1 MDSHNPNM
9 QHPYTANGDEL
20 PPPDSAAAGPKPA
33 GGDVKPRLT
42 KDQHDILE
50 QHFQQQHK
58 PTTGVKKAF
67 ADRLGVPLDKINVSP
82 QMLNEID
89 SANSAQNWFQNRRAK
104 VKQDRKKALNQYN
117 MQIGMGM
124 YGHQQVPVMSG
135 QHFAPPHHPEM
146 YQQHQQHQQHPPVPQ
161 PQPHIPMPQ
170 EYGPVTADISPASL
184 PVQNMD
190 GPSAL
195 ELGPQTSLQQPFDMH
210 QYNLR
215 TISEADRAT
224 SYPPQMMMHSA
235 LMAATAGPSYMQQ
248 SMSGNNQDQS
258 FSYSNGLTSQY
269 ANGVAFSMP
278 QTLPNG
284 SALPQDTFNGFADF
298 SNLDY
303 TALAATQTDHPSQTE
318 AQNSTGTGSSGQSPY
333 SGNQSATPQSS
344 NGPTPPV
351 APVASI
357 TSMYSGWKGD
367 PVSDAQLEQGND
379 NDDFA
384 ATFNFDQH
392 TPAENAMPFWGPN
405 GSVPS
410 FPQNSFYQQLN
421 NSSQAIL
428 SSPEHDLTR
437 KHSAAASDLEMPL
450 MFGEDG
456 FRRRNSSTSNL
467 ASNMDAVHIRNGTP
481 DDFKQLVQTSS
492 IAVRRQKRPV
502 NLNSS
507 AMRSASY
514 TPGMPSPAGNPDHTL
529 RRIRSTGIANA
540 GGRVQ
545 KSRPGSAQPSPMV
558 SSFSEAAA
566 SPKFARTFSTSSTTT
581 LGNNGSLAP
590 PTPLTPQ
597 EMGFY
602 WQPQGAARPH
612 GLPEYSSPES
622 LSTNWSAEPFNAS
635 LNIKGSPPTT
645 PLDLQRLNQARLA
658 NENMHRDT
666 PPQSAPPTQQSFPH
680 TGFMQPPRMRSAFHS
695 STDLTL
701 QQPKPSHFRRPSLP
715 DTAQNPPDE
724 VNHLDYSYGGNFPYN
739 EISLQGISHNVPFA
753 PPVSSM
759 PEFLVHQY
767 TPSQSTT
774 DMHGN
779 AIRRMDAPKSYVF
792 ANQSASDF
800 KP

>member
-1 MDSHNPNM
+1 M
-9 QHPYTANGDEL
+9 QHPYTATGDEL

-67 ADRLGVPLDKINVSP
+67 ADRLG
-82 QMLNEID
+82 
-89 SANSAQNWFQNRRAK
+89 NWFQNRRAK

-117 MQIGMGM
+117 MQIGMSV
-124 YGHQQVPVMSG
+124 YGHQQVSVMSG
-135 QHFAPPHHPEM
+135 QHFAPPHHLEM
-146 YQQHQQHQQHPPVPQ
+146 YQQHQQHQPVPQ

-184 PVQNMD
+184 PVQSMD

-195 ELGPQTSLQQPFDMH
+195 DLGPQTSLQQPFDMH

-215 TISEADRAT
+215 TISEADRTT

-248 SMSGNNQDQS
+248 SMPSDNQEQG
-258 FSYSNGLTSQY
+258 FPYSNGLTSQY

-284 SALPQDTFNGFADF
+284 PALPQDTFNGYADF

-303 TALAATQTDHPSQTE
+303 TALAAAQTDPPGQAE
-318 AQNSTGTGSSGQSPY
+318 AQNSTGTCSTGQSPY
-333 SGNQSATPQSS
+333 SGNQSVTPQSS

-351 APVASI
+351 ASVASI

-367 PVSDAQLEQGND
+367 PASDAQLEQGHD

-392 TPAENAMPFWGPN
+392 TPSDNAMPFWGSN

-410 FPQNSFYQQLN
+410 FPQNNFYQQVN

-437 KHSAAASDLEMPL
+437 KHSAAASDLEMPP

-481 DDFKQLVQTSS
+481 DDFKQLAQTSS

-502 NLNSS
+502 NLSSS

-529 RRIRSTGIANA
+529 RRIRSTGIPNA

-566 SPKFARTFSTSSTTT
+566 SPKFARTFSSSSATT

-602 WQPQGAARPH
+602 WQPQGTMRPH
-612 GLPEYSSPES
+612 ALPEHSSPAS
-622 LSTNWSAEPFNAS
+622 LNTNWSAEPFATS
-635 LNIKGSPPTT
+635 LNIKGSPPAT

-658 NENMHRDT
+658 NESLYRDT

-715 DTAQNPPDE
+715 DTAQNPTDE
-724 VNHLDYSYGGNFPYN
+724 VSHPDYSYGGNFGYN

-759 PEFLVHQY
+759 PDFLVHQY
-767 TPSQSTT
+767 TPSQGTT

-779 AIRRMDAPKSYVF
+779 AIRRMDVPKSYVF

-800 KP
+800 KS